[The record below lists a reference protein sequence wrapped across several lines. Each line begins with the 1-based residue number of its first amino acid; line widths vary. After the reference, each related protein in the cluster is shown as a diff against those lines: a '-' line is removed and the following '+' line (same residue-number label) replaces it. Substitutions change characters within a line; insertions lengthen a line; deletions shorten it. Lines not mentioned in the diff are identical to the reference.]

1 MNRLLFAFLLLL
13 SVGTAN
19 AALFVDIKGQSGSS
33 IVTMTVWGSGT
44 WGWTEYDDVIRY
56 DNIKGG
62 FAGDAFDNNGSLVNP
77 EDDDWIDID
86 GFTVNTF
93 GFHGQAQ
100 SFEFKR
106 LLIDSDDYLLGEL
119 DDFLFGTTGD
129 AFSTYKGHEWTIEKT
144 SFVVD
149 LSKMGGPGEEGATFD
164 DLGLGTF
171 TDMPDH
177 NGHGTGQLT
186 LTVSAVPVPAAVW
199 LFGSGLLGMIGYS
212 KRKSIAA

>member
-1 MNRLLFAFLLLL
+1 MDRLLFAFLLLL

-19 AALFVDIKGQSGSS
+19 AALYVDIKGQSGSS
-33 IVTMTVWGSGT
+33 MVTMTVWGSGT

-56 DNIKGG
+56 DNIAGG
-62 FAGDAFDNNGSLVNP
+62 FAGDAFNNHGSLVNP
-77 EDDDWIDID
+77 EDNDWIDID

-93 GFHGQAQ
+93 DEDGKAE
-100 SFEFKR
+100 SFQFKR
-106 LLIDSDDYLLGEL
+106 LLIESDLVL

-129 AFSTYKGHEWTIEKT
+129 AFHTYKGKEWSIDKT
-144 SFVVD
+144 SFVLD
-149 LSKMGGPGEEGATFD
+149 LSKMGGPGEEGAIFD

-199 LFGSGLLGMIGYS
+199 LFGSGLLGLVGYS
-212 KRKSIAA
+212 KRNRANA

>member
-13 SVGTAN
+13 SAGTAD
-19 AALFVDIKGQSGSS
+19 AALYVDIKGQSGSS
-33 IVTMTVWGSGT
+33 VVTMTVWGSGT

-56 DNIKGG
+56 DNIEGG
-62 FAGDAFDNNGSLVNP
+62 FAGDAFNNHGSLVNP

-86 GFTVNTF
+86 GFTVNTV
-93 GFHGQAQ
+93 GFFGQAQ
-100 SFEFKR
+100 SFQFKR
-106 LLIDSDDYLLGEL
+106 LLIESDDYFHVEL

-129 AFSTYKGHEWTIEKT
+129 AFWTFRGKEWSIDKT
-144 SFVVD
+144 SFLVD
-149 LSKMGGPGEEGATFD
+149 LAELGGSFD

-171 TDMPDH
+171 IDTPDL

-199 LFGSGLLGMIGYS
+199 LFGSGLLGLVGYS
-212 KRKSIAA
+212 KRKRANA